1 MIKGLCSEAGTAAAE
16 FALALP
22 AVILIVIGILDY
34 AGAVTIKTQL
44 QSAARA
50 GAQYAIY
57 HPGNAAG
64 IQAAATGATNN
75 TSMTVGTP
83 STVCK
88 CISTATGAIGS
99 SVSCISACAAGSTL
113 GHFVTLSTSQTYTP
127 LFSYEGIGASLT
139 MAGSAQM
146 QVR

>member
-22 AVILIVIGILDY
+22 VLILIMVGILDY
-34 AGAVTIKTQL
+34 ANAVKIKTQL
-44 QSAARA
+44 YSAARA
-50 GAQYAIY
+50 GVQYAIY

-64 IQAAATGATNN
+64 IQAAATAATSNA
-75 TSMTVGTP
+75 SMTVATP

-88 CISTATGAIGS
+88 CISTATGAIGG
-99 SVSCISACAAGSTL
+99 SVSCLSACAAGSTL

-127 LFSYEGIGASLT
+127 LFSYRGLGAALT
-139 MAGSAQM
+139 MGGSAQM